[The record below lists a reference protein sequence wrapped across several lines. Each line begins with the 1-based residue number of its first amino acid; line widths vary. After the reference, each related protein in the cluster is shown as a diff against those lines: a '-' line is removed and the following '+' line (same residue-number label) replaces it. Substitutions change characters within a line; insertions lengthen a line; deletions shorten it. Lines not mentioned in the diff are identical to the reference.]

1 MNNLLVIIN
10 LLCYIWVRKKKVY
23 KMDWLFDLFA
33 KPSVGQQVLALSL
46 TAAIG
51 IMLGKVKVK
60 GVSLGGA
67 GALFVGI
74 LLGHIGMRIEPSV
87 LHFMQEFGLI
97 LFVYTIGM
105 QVGPGF
111 IDSIKRHGLV
121 LNILAVSI
129 VLLGVLA
136 TVLIY
141 FTTNMHDNV
150 PVLIGMLCGA
160 VTNTPSLGAAN
171 SALSAA
177 GVDASLTGVGYAVAY
192 PFGVIGII
200 LVMILVRIF
209 FRQKPDTAAAEYQKE
224 IAEQSKEIVSCTLRV
239 DNANLVGCKIKDIP
253 GLTSSGAVVTR
264 HARDQVINM
273 PKGDMTLELHDLVHV
288 VGMPDAIESLQKIIG
303 EKQETPIT
311 LQKSNLAVKT
321 ILVTNKKILGKSIQ
335 QLALN
340 DRFGVT
346 VSRVTRGGFKFT
358 GRLDIRVKFAD
369 KLLVVGTPESI
380 SAAAKELGDSLTALD
395 HPEIL
400 PAFLGIFLGV
410 IVGSIPLAIPGMPTP
425 LKLGLAGGPLIVAII
440 LSRKRKIGP
449 LNFFMANSAN
459 LMLRELG
466 ITIFLSCVGLNAGI
480 KFFDVLLNGDG
491 FYYMA
496 LSAIITFFPLMIVA
510 IVGKAVFKV
519 NYLSLCGVLA
529 GATTDPP
536 ALAFANGLSNSE
548 ATNVGYASVYPL
560 TMLLRILS
568 GQVLAILLIS

>member
-1 MNNLLVIIN
+1 
-10 LLCYIWVRKKKVY
+10 
-23 KMDWLFDLFA
+23 MDWLIDLFA

-46 TAAIG
+46 TAAVG

-74 LLGHIGMRIEPSV
+74 FLGHIGMRIEPSV

-111 IDSIKRHGLV
+111 MDSIKRHGLV

-129 VLLGVLA
+129 VFLGVLA

-141 FTTNMHDNV
+141 FTTSMHDNV

-171 SALSAA
+171 SALTAA

-200 LVMILVRIF
+200 LVMILVRVF
-209 FRQKPDTAAAEYQKE
+209 FRQKPEAAAAEYQKE
-224 IAEQSKEIVSCTLRV
+224 IAEQSKEIMSCTLRV
-239 DNANLVGCKIKDIP
+239 DNVNLVGCKIKDIP

-273 PKGDMTLELHDLVHV
+273 PKDDMTLELYDLVHV

-303 EKQETPIT
+303 EKQATPIT

-321 ILVTNKKILGKSIQ
+321 ILVTNKKILGKSIK

-369 KLLVVGTPESI
+369 KLLVVGTPDAI
-380 SAAAKELGDSLTALD
+380 AAAAKELGDSLTALD

-410 IVGSIPLAIPGMPTP
+410 IVGSIPVAIPGMPTP

-440 LSRKRKIGP
+440 LSRKRKMGP

-496 LSAIITFFPLMIVA
+496 LSAIITFVPLMIVA
-510 IVGKAVFKV
+510 IVGKAVCKV

-548 ATNVGYASVYPL
+548 ATNIGYASVYPL

>member
-1 MNNLLVIIN
+1 MN
-10 LLCYIWVRKKKVY
+10 
-23 KMDWLFDLFA
+23 WLIDLFTT
-33 KPSVGQQVLALSL
+33 PSVGQQVLALSL

-51 IMLGKVKVK
+51 IMIGKVKVK

-74 LLGHIGMRIEPSV
+74 LVGHIGMRIEPSV

-129 VLLGVLA
+129 VFLGVLA
-136 TVLIY
+136 TVCIY
-141 FTTNMHDNV
+141 FFTDMRNNV

-171 SALSAA
+171 SALTAA

-200 LVMILVRIF
+200 LVMILVRVF
-209 FRQKPDTAAAEYQKE
+209 FRHKPDDAAAEYQKE
-224 IAEQSKEIVSCTLRV
+224 IAEQSKEIMSCTLRV
-239 DNANLVGCKIKDIP
+239 DNVNLVGCKIKDIP
-253 GLTSSGAVVTR
+253 GLTSTGAVVTR

-273 PKGDMTLELHDLVHV
+273 PKDDMTLELHDLVHV
-288 VGMPDAIESLQKIIG
+288 VGMPDAIENLQKIIG
-303 EKQETPIT
+303 EKQATPIT

-321 ILVTNKKILGKSIQ
+321 ILVTNKKILGKSIK

-380 SAAAKELGDSLTALD
+380 AAAAKELGDSLTALD

-410 IVGSIPLAIPGMPTP
+410 IVGSIPVAIPGMPTP

-440 LSRKRKIGP
+440 LSRKRKMGP

-548 ATNVGYASVYPL
+548 ATNIGYASVYPL

>member
-1 MNNLLVIIN
+1 
-10 LLCYIWVRKKKVY
+10 
-23 KMDWLFDLFA
+23 MDWLIDLFA

-380 SAAAKELGDSLTALD
+380 AAAAKELGDSLTALD

-536 ALAFANGLSNSE
+536 ALAFANGLSSSE

>member
-1 MNNLLVIIN
+1 
-10 LLCYIWVRKKKVY
+10 
-23 KMDWLFDLFA
+23 MDWLIDLLV
-33 KPSVGQQVLALSL
+33 KPSVGQQVLAISL

-51 IMLGKVKVK
+51 IMVGKIKVK

-111 IDSIKRHGLV
+111 IDSLKRHGLV
-121 LNILAVSI
+121 LNILAVGI

-141 FTTNMHDNV
+141 FTTSMHDNV

-171 SALSAA
+171 SALTAA

-200 LVMILVRIF
+200 LVMILVRVF
-209 FRQKPDTAAAEYQKE
+209 FKQKPDLAAAEYQKE
-224 IAEQSKEIVSCTLRV
+224 IAEQSKEIMSCTLRV

-253 GLTSSGAVVTR
+253 GLISTGAVVTR

-273 PKGDMTLELHDLVHV
+273 PKDDLTLELGDLVHV
-288 VGMPDAIESLQKIIG
+288 VGMPEAIEGLEKIIG
-303 EKQETPIT
+303 EKQATPIT
-311 LQKSNLAVKT
+311 LQKSNLTVKT

-369 KLLVVGTPESI
+369 KLLVVGTPDAI
-380 SAAAKELGDSLTALD
+380 AAAAKELGDSLTALD

-410 IVGSIPLAIPGMPTP
+410 IVGSIPVAIPGMPTP

-440 LSRKRKIGP
+440 LSRKRKMGP

-496 LSAIITFFPLMIVA
+496 LSAIITFVPLMIVA

-548 ATNVGYASVYPL
+548 ATNIGYASVYPL

>member
-1 MNNLLVIIN
+1 MN
-10 LLCYIWVRKKKVY
+10 
-23 KMDWLFDLFA
+23 WLIDLFTT
-33 KPSVGQQVLALSL
+33 PSVGQQVLALSL

-51 IMLGKVKVK
+51 IMIGKVKVK

-74 LLGHIGMRIEPSV
+74 LVGHIGMRIEPSV

-129 VLLGVLA
+129 VFLGVLA
-136 TVLIY
+136 TVCIY
-141 FTTNMHDNV
+141 FFTDMRNNV
-150 PVLIGMLCGA
+150 PVRIGMLCGA

-171 SALSAA
+171 SALTAA

-200 LVMILVRIF
+200 LVMILVRVF
-209 FRQKPDTAAAEYQKE
+209 FRQKPDDAAAEYQKE
-224 IAEQSKEIVSCTLRV
+224 IAEQSKEIMSCTLRV
-239 DNANLVGCKIKDIP
+239 DNVNLVGCKIKDIP
-253 GLTSSGAVVTR
+253 GLTSTGAVVTR

-273 PKGDMTLELHDLVHV
+273 PKDDMTLELHDLVHV
-288 VGMPDAIESLQKIIG
+288 VGMPDAIENLQKIIG
-303 EKQETPIT
+303 EKQATPIT

-321 ILVTNKKILGKSIQ
+321 ILVTNKKILGKSIK

-358 GRLDIRVKFAD
+358 GRLDIRLTFAD

-380 SAAAKELGDSLTALD
+380 AAAAKELGDSLTALD

-410 IVGSIPLAIPGMPTP
+410 IVGSIPVAILGMPTP

-440 LSRKRKIGP
+440 LSRKRKMGP

-548 ATNVGYASVYPL
+548 ATNIGYASVYPL

>member
-1 MNNLLVIIN
+1 
-10 LLCYIWVRKKKVY
+10 
-23 KMDWLFDLFA
+23 MDWLIDLFA

-171 SALSAA
+171 SALTAA

-200 LVMILVRIF
+200 LVMILVRVF
-209 FRQKPDTAAAEYQKE
+209 FRQKPEVAAAEYQKE

-239 DNANLVGCKIKDIP
+239 DNVNLVGCKIKDIP
-253 GLTSSGAVVTR
+253 GLISSGAVVTR
-264 HARDQVINM
+264 H
-273 PKGDMTLELHDLVHV
+273 E
-288 VGMPDAIESLQKIIG
+288 IIG
-303 EKQETPIT
+303 EKQENPIT

-358 GRLDIRVKFAD
+358 GRLDIRLKFAD

-380 SAAAKELGDSLTALD
+380 AAAAKELGDSLTALD

-410 IVGSIPLAIPGMPTP
+410 IVGSIPVAIPGMPTP

>member
-1 MNNLLVIIN
+1 
-10 LLCYIWVRKKKVY
+10 
-23 KMDWLFDLFA
+23 MDWLIDLFTN
-33 KPSVGQQVLALSL
+33 PSVGQQVLVLSL

-51 IMLGKVKVK
+51 IMVGKIKVK

-74 LLGHIGMRIEPSV
+74 LVGHIGMRIEPSV

-121 LNILAVSI
+121 LNILAVCI

-141 FTTNMHDNV
+141 FATDMHDNV

-171 SALSAA
+171 SALTAA
-177 GVDASLTGVGYAVAY
+177 GIDASMTGVGYAVAY

-200 LVMILVRIF
+200 FVMILVRVF
-209 FRQKPDTAAAEYQKE
+209 FKQKPDAAAAEYQKE

-239 DNANLVGCKIKDIP
+239 DNVNLVGCKIKDIP
-253 GLTSSGAVVTR
+253 GLTSTGAVVTR
-264 HARDQVINM
+264 FARDQVVNM
-273 PKGDMTLELHDLVHV
+273 PKDDMTLALGDLVHV
-288 VGMPDAIESLQKIIG
+288 VGMPDAIENLQKIIG
-303 EKQETPIT
+303 EKQPSPIT

-321 ILVTNKKILGKSIQ
+321 ILVTNKKILGKSIK

-369 KLLVVGTPESI
+369 KLQVVGTSESI
-380 SAAAKELGDSLTALD
+380 AAAAKELGDSLTALD

-400 PAFLGIFLGV
+400 PAFLGILLGV
-410 IVGSIPLAIPGMPTP
+410 IVGSIPVAIPGMPTP
-425 LKLGLAGGPLIVAII
+425 LKLGLAGGPLIVAIV
-440 LSRKRKIGP
+440 LSRKRKMGP

-496 LSAIITFFPLMIVA
+496 LSAIITFFPLMTVA

-548 ATNVGYASVYPL
+548 ATNIGYASVYPL